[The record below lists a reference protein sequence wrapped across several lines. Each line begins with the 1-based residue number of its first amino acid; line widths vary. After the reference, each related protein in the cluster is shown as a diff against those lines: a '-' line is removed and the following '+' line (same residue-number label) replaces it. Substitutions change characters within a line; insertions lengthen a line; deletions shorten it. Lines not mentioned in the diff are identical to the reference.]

1 MNQKNI
7 TKILCSTISH
17 SPRNI
22 KNTNA
27 HTGEQCKRLP
37 VSNTNPAL
45 SILWLPKN
53 FKGGIRS
60 LFDPCVNTMGQ
71 RPYCSSRMEM
81 SYCTFGFS
89 VIIQCN
95 LCTLSLP
102 RDSPRN
108 IQYDLSYRGKGKSCL
123 TKLFGG
129 LSYEKIRRYSN
140 SPPYVTARWPPQQI
154 PPLNFLGGCI
164 ICPEICKL
172 ASTDPTP
179 STGHSTLTITQSYTH
194 LFLQLCYQVFIKNS
208 ISIQTFNL
216 PVAPDDEVEHS
227 DPVQKKNRKQ
237 FEKVISLLVDGGPN
251 G

>member
-1 MNQKNI
+1 MLIPESSAKGY
-7 TKILCSTISH
+7 LC
-17 SPRNI
+17 R
-22 KNTNA
+22 
-27 HTGEQCKRLP
+27 
-37 VSNTNPAL
+37 NTNPAL

-53 FKGGIRS
+53 LKGGIGS

-71 RPYCSSRMEM
+71 RPYSSSRMEM

-89 VIIQCN
+89 AIIQCN

-108 IQYDLSYRGKGKSCL
+108 IQYDLSYRGKGNSCL

-129 LSYEKIRRYSN
+129 LSYEQIRRYSN
-140 SPPYVTARWPPQQI
+140 SPPYVTARWLPQQI

-179 STGHSTLTITQSYTH
+179 STGHSDTYNHTIIHTFVPTAMLSSLHQKTPLAYK
-194 LFLQLCYQVFIKNS
+194 LS
-208 ISIQTFNL
+208 IYLLLLMMRWNIL
-216 PVAPDDEVEHS
+216 ILY
-227 DPVQKKNRKQ
+227 KKNRKQ
-237 FEKVISLLVDGGPN
+237 FEKVISLLVNGGMVDPMDKDTHC
-251 G
+251 